1 MRVTKLWRCDISK
14 YACYDAT
21 SPNQIT
27 KAKLRRKEIIISFI
41 FGLAHKKSLFLY
53 VNFLSIICIVYFV
66 YLYVYRVNLD
76 KSPRCLAPIWF
87 KVLKNSIHPPS
98 FRINFGQ
105 YTHKLGKTY
114 DFFCHL
120 RRIFWERSPPLL
132 SVKIFLEG
140 TYHDTDVYLF
150 VCLFSRGII
159 YMLSMY
165 MHIYVYMF
173 MGIR

>member
-1 MRVTKLWRCDISK
+1 MPLLLIKL
-14 YACYDAT
+14 
-21 SPNQIT
+21 
-27 KAKLRRKEIIISFI
+27 LRQNLGENKIIISFI

-76 KSPRCLAPIWF
+76 KSPCCLAPICF
-87 KVLKNSIHPPS
+87 KVLKNSINPPS
-98 FRINFGQ
+98 FIINFGQ

-140 TYHDTDVYLF
+140 TYHDTDIYLF
-150 VCLFSRGII
+150 VCLFSKGIMYI
-159 YMLSMY
+159 YKLSMY
-165 MHIYVYMF
+165 MYIYVYMF
-173 MGIR
+173 FSIR

>member
-1 MRVTKLWRCDISK
+1 MPATMPLLLIKL
-14 YACYDAT
+14 
-21 SPNQIT
+21 
-27 KAKLRRKEIIISFI
+27 LRQNLGENKIIISFI

-87 KVLKNSIHPPS
+87 KVLKNSINPPS

-140 TYHDTDVYLF
+140 TYHDTDVYLLE
-150 VCLFSRGII
+150 CLFSRGII
-159 YMLSMY
+159 YIYAVYLY
-165 MHIYVYMF
+165 VYLCIYVYEY
-173 MGIR
+173 

>member
-1 MRVTKLWRCDISK
+1 MPATMPLLLIKVLRQNLESK
-14 YACYDAT
+14 
-21 SPNQIT
+21 
-27 KAKLRRKEIIISFI
+27 IIISFI

-114 DFFCHL
+114 DFFAIYGEFFGRGHL
-120 RRIFWERSPPLL
+120 PFYPSK
-132 SVKIFLEG
+132 S
-140 TYHDTDVYLF
+140 
-150 VCLFSRGII
+150 S
-159 YMLSMY
+159 
-165 MHIYVYMF
+165 
-173 MGIR
+173 